1 MAKQRDAIRMS
12 EQEIL
17 DFLETRRSMI
27 VSTLLKDGSPHLTTL
42 WFAVKDG
49 TYLFETYGTSQK
61 VVNLRRDPRIALM
74 WEDGVTYDQLRGVT
88 VNGTAEIIDSEP
100 RLSELMA
107 YIVKRNSPGLGDHLA
122 EHVANM
128 VRKRVVVAVTPDKTI
143 SWDHRKIAAKA

>member
-1 MAKQRDAIRMS
+1 
-12 EQEIL
+12 
-17 DFLETRRSMI
+17 
-27 VSTLLKDGSPHLTTL
+27 
-42 WFAVKDG
+42 
-49 TYLFETYGTSQK
+49 
-61 VVNLRRDPRIALM
+61 
-74 WEDGVTYDQLRGVT
+74 